1 MPLSIIPHVV
11 TEQTVHALS
20 PAHRA
25 QDVARLMVD
34 QNVSAVVIEDDGGRL
49 VGIVTERDLSRRV
62 VATDTLSSTVTAADV
77 MTPDPQVVGPEES
90 PAQAL
95 AIMTRYGIR
104 HLPVV
109 SDGRVLAV
117 VSLRDL
123 QLSMSRQVVSI

>member
-1 MPLSIIPHVV
+1 MPLSIIPGVV
-11 TEQTVHALS
+11 AEQTVHALN
-20 PAHRA
+20 PGHRA
-25 QDVARLMVD
+25 QDVARLMVEH
-34 QNVSAVVIEDDGGRL
+34 NVSAVVIEDDEGRL

-62 VATDTLSSTVTAADV
+62 VATDTLSSTVTAGDV
-77 MTPDPQVVGPEES
+77 MTPDPQVVGPDDT

-95 AIMTRYGIR
+95 AIMSRYGIR

-109 SDGRVLAV
+109 SDGHVLAV